1 MQVFLERSESTVTK
15 VVMKRVQRMKPRKK
29 KIVLRG
35 VWDISSM
42 KRVDQISFNIN
53 ETECYEMI
61 GKK

>member
-1 MQVFLERSESTVTK
+1 MTK
-15 VVMKRVQRMKPRKK
+15 VVMKRVQRMKPRK

-42 KRVDQISFNIN
+42 KRVDQIPFNIN

>member
-1 MQVFLERSESTVTK
+1 MTK